1 MVKNYQRYH
10 QLWREGGELLHVIG
24 EGHEHDREEDCPSD
38 PFGFIRGVSDSWRLE
53 EVDDPRLV
61 SEADALN
68 SPICSSVANGTLCCD
83 RSSIRS
89 DVCKLKGDIRTDSGS
104 SSIFLYTNTEFSDY
118 VPSISDDGHGNEILQ
133 HEKIRPYTRKWETNM
148 MMEKVSELDLIVK
161 KGNSTSNTKNQ
172 HHKCD
177 VNHEVPAVFF
187 STGGYTG
194 NVYHDINDGILP
206 LYITSQH
213 FNRKVVFVILDY
225 HEWWLTKYGDVLSRL
240 SDYPVID
247 FGADKR
253 THCFPE
259 AIVGLK
265 IHDEL
270 AIDPSL
276 IEDNKTMVDFRNVLD
291 RAYWPRIRGLMRA
304 EEKEGKLMLKKSK
317 PSLAIISRKGSREIT
332 NENAL
337 VKMAEEIGF
346 SVTVLRP
353 EKTTELAKM
362 YRVLNSSDVM
372 IGVHGAAMT
381 YFLFMKPDSIFIQII
396 PLGLDWP
403 SENYY
408 GEPSR
413 RLGLKYTGYKI
424 LPKESSLYTKYGKN
438 DPVLTDPDS
447 ATGKRWELTKQIYL
461 DHQNVRLNLPRFRKR
476 LVRAY
481 DYTLHHAEKAL
492 AI

>member
-1 MVKNYQRYH
+1 MN
-10 QLWREGGELLHVIG
+10 
-24 EGHEHDREEDCPSD
+24 
-38 PFGFIRGVSDSWRLE
+38 VSDIWQLE
-53 EVDDPRLV
+53 DDDPRLV

-118 VPSISDDGHGNEILQ
+118 VPSISDDGHGNEILH

-225 HEWWLTKYGDVLSRL
+225 HEWWLTEYGDVL
-240 SDYPVID
+240 
-247 FGADKR
+247 
-253 THCFPE
+253 
-259 AIVGLK
+259 
-265 IHDEL
+265 
-270 AIDPSL
+270 
-276 IEDNKTMVDFRNVLD
+276 
-291 RAYWPRIRGLMRA
+291 GLMRA

-381 YFLFMKPDSIFIQII
+381 NFLFMKPDSIFVQII

-413 RLGLKYTGYKI
+413 RLGLKYIRYKI
-424 LPKESSLYTKYGKN
+424 LRISITNIHKLVKHEL
-438 DPVLTDPDS
+438 LTYP
-447 ATGKRWELTKQIYL
+447 
-461 DHQNVRLNLPRFRKR
+461 H
-476 LVRAY
+476 
-481 DYTLHHAEKAL
+481 
-492 AI
+492 